1 MAFNIGS
8 ILGGLGTVFAG
19 PVGGAIGSIGGAL
32 IERNQQKI
40 AAKRQMNYDLEMARI
55 NAQAGRQG
63 LPGVVSESAS
73 TAGLLPLI
81 GAAGRV
87 LGGRIGAAA
96 GGAGVASA
104 LLPSAETG
112 GQIKPILAI
121 ARANMGQ
128 PVTSRKIVG
137 LIRQFGWE
145 VVSDWTGLSTA
156 QLMTLWTHVTR
167 RRRTRWTARDRS
179 RARRYIASL
188 QRAEKELNRLRP
200 ARRRSTSRSRS
211 SSNIT
216 NVK

>member
-8 ILGGLGTVFAG
+8 ILGGIGSSIAG
-19 PVGGAIGSIGGAL
+19 PIGGLLGSVGGAL
-32 IERNQQKI
+32 IDRNQQRV
-40 AAKRQMNYDLEMARI
+40 AQKRQDQYNLELARV
-55 NAQAGRQG
+55 QQ
-63 LPGVVSESAS
+63 GVVPQQRSGFTEASAFG
-73 TAGLLPLI
+73 AAIPPLI

-87 LGGRIGAAA
+87 LGGRVGAAA
-96 GGAGVASA
+96 GGAGLASA
-104 LLPSAETG
+104 LLPGAETG

-128 PVTSRKIVG
+128 PVTSKKIVG

-145 VVSDWTGLSTA
+145 VVSEWTGLSTA

-200 ARRRSTSRSRS
+200 ARRRSTARSRS
-211 SSNIT
+211 NSNIT